1 MSNRNFD
8 SRTII
13 QRLTDLNNAQNL
25 YRYQKQGIQSI
36 RNPQTSDS
44 SSSRINSYE
53 RGQQTTY
60 YKNLIGG
67 GYTSSIGG
75 VANILAENVPIIN
88 NSSSPSGSVPNP
100 PVITSIVIARD
111 GTLQIFFTK
120 SSDGGFPITDYRYNF
135 NGGSYTSYYPEESTT
150 DPNIFVLLYNNLS
163 SLPSGTYNVTIIA
176 VNINGVSLPSNIV
189 PFTK

>member
-36 RNPQTSDS
+36 RNPQTSES

-75 VANILAENVPIIN
+75 VANILAENVPIIIN
-88 NSSSPSGSVPNP
+88 LPDPIQPVPSA
-100 PVITSIVIARD
+100 PVITFLSYPRIPGISPSSI
-111 GTLQIFFTK
+111 QIYFTQD
-120 SSDGGFPITDYRYNF
+120 SDGGSPIINYKYSFDN
-135 NGGSYTSYYPEESTT
+135 TT
-150 DPNIFVLLYNNLS
+150 YIAFSPSQTTNPLIINCLS
-163 SLPSGTYNVTIIA
+163 SGTYNVTIKA
-176 VNINGVSLPSNIV
+176 VNINGDSIESNQMSITLPL
-189 PFTK
+189 

>member
-8 SRTII
+8 SRVII

-25 YRYQKQGIQSI
+25 YHYQKQGIQSI

-53 RGQQTTY
+53 RGQETTY

-75 VANILAENVPIIN
+75 VANILAENVPILIE
-88 NSSSPSGSVPNP
+88 SSPSLPVPIA
-100 PVITSIVIARD
+100 PVIT
-111 GTLQIFFTK
+111 GIFTNRPPPGSGFPATTEIYFTQG
-120 SSDGGFPITDYRYNF
+120 SDGGSSITNYKYSFDNVNYISF
-135 NGGSYTSYYPEESTT
+135 SPEQISSPLIITG
-150 DPNIFVLLYNNLS
+150 LS
-163 SLPSGTYNVTIIA
+163 SGTYNVTIKA
-176 VNINGVSLPSNIV
+176 VNVNGDSEASNEVTEIIV
-189 PFTK
+189 

>member
-8 SRTII
+8 SRVII

-53 RGQQTTY
+53 RGQETTY

-75 VANILAENVPIIN
+75 VANILAENVPIIIELPV
-88 NSSSPSGSVPNP
+88 PSGSVPSA
-100 PVITSIVIARD
+100 PVITSIVVARD
-111 GTLQIFFTK
+111 GIVQIFFTK
-120 SSDGGFPITDYRYNF
+120 SSDGGSPITDYRYNL
-135 NGGSYTSYYPEESTT
+135 NGGSYISYYPPIDTT
-150 DPNIFVLLYNNLS
+150 DPNVFALIINS
-163 SLPSGTYNVTIIA
+163 ISSGTYNVTIIA
-176 VNINGVSLPSNIV
+176 VNINGQSLPSNII